1 MGDRVG
7 PGTGWQAE
15 LVETMMLRTAGGS
28 RPASSLPVAPLL
40 YSLLA
45 FFLYLALARR
55 VRRQPE
61 SSLDL
66 AVTLRLQRLD
76 HPLLSRLMSWVS
88 WLGFRPQSLILPGL
102 VVGCSWIMRRR
113 LESLLLF
120 LAWMASLGSFVTK
133 LLIRR
138 PRPRHPLVRV
148 TLAKLRDTSY
158 PSGHTLHYTAF
169 WGMAAYLAASAAPW
183 RPLRRL
189 IASAA
194 ATLIALVGPSRIY
207 LGHHW
212 LTDVLGSYLLGSA
225 WLVGLISLHRW
236 LRGRR
241 WPEELASPAAMP
253 ERARPAALVGR
264 SS

>member
-1 MGDRVG
+1 
-7 PGTGWQAE
+7 
-15 LVETMMLRTAGGS
+15 MMPRTASGS
-28 RPASSLPVAPLL
+28 RPASSCPIVPIL

-45 FFLYLALARR
+45 FTLYLALARR
-55 VRRQPE
+55 VRQQPE
-61 SSLDL
+61 FALDL

-76 HPLLSRLMSWVS
+76 HPLLGRLMSLVS
-88 WLGFRPQSLILPGL
+88 WPGFHPQGLILPGV
-102 VVGCSWIMRRR
+102 VVGSWWAARRR

-148 TLAKLRDTSY
+148 TLARLRDTSY

-169 WGMAAYLAASAAPW
+169 WGMAAYLAARATPW

-189 IASAA
+189 IAGAA
-194 ATLIALVGPSRIY
+194 AALIALVGPSRIY

-225 WLVGLISLHRW
+225 WLVALVSLHRW
-236 LRGRR
+236 LRGCQ
-241 WPEELASPAAMP
+241 WPEEMASPAATP
-253 ERARPAALVGR
+253 ERARPSALVGR

>member
-1 MGDRVG
+1 
-7 PGTGWQAE
+7 
-15 LVETMMLRTAGGS
+15 MMPRTAGGD
-28 RPASSLPVAPLL
+28 RLASSLPAVPIL

-45 FFLYLALARR
+45 FALYLALARR

-76 HPLLSRLMSWVS
+76 HPLLGRLMSFVS
-88 WLGFRPQSLILPGL
+88 WPGFHPQSLILPGV
-102 VVGCSWIMRRR
+102 VVGSCWAARRR

-120 LAWMASLGSFVTK
+120 LAWMASLGSFLTK
-133 LLIRR
+133 LVIRR

-148 TLAKLRDTSY
+148 TLARLRDTSY

-169 WGMAAYLAASAAPW
+169 WGMAAYLAASAASW

-194 ATLIALVGPSRIY
+194 AALIALVGPSRIY

-241 WPEELASPAAMP
+241 WPQELASPAATP